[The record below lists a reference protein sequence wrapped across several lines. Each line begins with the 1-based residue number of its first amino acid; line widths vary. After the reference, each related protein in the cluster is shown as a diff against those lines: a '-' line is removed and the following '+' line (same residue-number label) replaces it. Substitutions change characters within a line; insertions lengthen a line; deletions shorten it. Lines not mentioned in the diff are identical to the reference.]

1 MIKVANNIQHMLEKQ
16 AEGPGQSINQERR
29 PSSLPP
35 RGRIEWAATPDSWR
49 ALEAARNSPGFQ
61 SPGFVQ
67 EPPTNMGQM
76 LPEYNLFSGLQ
87 DSIQEAVQR
96 NPYNMN
102 VALSNLDRGYDGTNG
117 WASLAG
123 PYDSIPEFLRNA
135 KMLANDAQQAVG
147 PLAQDYGTVL
157 NQGGQ
162 FLNQVGNRIGNA
174 ANYVEQQL
182 PAAANTAQSF
192 VNSAN
197 QFRAGVAPAAQQA
210 SQTVNNAVQGVA
222 GRLGSLGRGILDN
235 ARMIGTGFPVPTM
248 PQPAPIP
255 LGPGPGAPAPRPV
268 PVPGPNSA

>member
-1 MIKVANNIQHMLEKQ
+1 MIKVANNIQRMLEKQ

-35 RGRIEWAATPDSWR
+35 RDRIEWAATPDSWR
-49 ALEAARNSPGFQ
+49 AQEAARNSPGFQ

-67 EPPTNMGQM
+67 EPPTNMSQM
-76 LPEYNLFSGLQ
+76 LPGYNLFSGLQ

-102 VALSNLDRGYDGTNG
+102 RALSGLDRGYN
-117 WASLAG
+117 AMVG

-162 FLNQVGNRIGNA
+162 FLNQVGNRVGNA

-182 PAAANTAQSF
+182 PAAANTAQSL

-197 QFRAGVAPAAQQA
+197 QFRAGLAPAAQQA
-210 SQTVNNAVQGVA
+210 SENVNHAVQGVA
-222 GRLGSLGRGILDN
+222 GRLGSLGRGILNN

-248 PQPAPIP
+248 PQPAPVP
-255 LGPGPGAPAPRPV
+255 APAAPAPRPV